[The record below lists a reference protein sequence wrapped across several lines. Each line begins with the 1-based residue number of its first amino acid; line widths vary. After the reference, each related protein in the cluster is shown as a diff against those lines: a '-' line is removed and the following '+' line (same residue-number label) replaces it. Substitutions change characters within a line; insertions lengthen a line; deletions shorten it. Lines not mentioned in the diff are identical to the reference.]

1 MPLKNAKED
10 LAGTLDSLAGTLTR
24 LEYLAGLLNADGDY
38 LHWGMDR
45 RHGAHAAQEA
55 LAEAHQA
62 LLARVLRTP
71 LEQLLVEVE
80 SVSAPRGLTPSAYLE
95 QLLRNVEHLLPV
107 QQSAGARRHLGSALH
122 ALSSLTRQSE

>member
-1 MPLKNAKED
+1 MSLKTAKED
-10 LAGTLDSLAGTLTR
+10 LAGTLDALAGTLTR
-24 LEYLAGLLNADGDY
+24 REYLAGLLNADGAY

-45 RHGAHAAQEA
+45 RHGAQAAQKA

-62 LLARVLRTP
+62 LVARVLRTS

-107 QQSAGARRHLGSALH
+107 QQSTGARRHLGSALH